1 MYIRLEK
8 GIYMVAG
15 GSGGPGIS
23 NFKDCNV
30 YLVEGER
37 DAFLIDGGSGMDTGR
52 IIENIRETGCPI
64 DKDRKSTRLNSSHS
78 GESRMPSSA

>member
-23 NFKDCNV
+23 NYKDCNV
-30 YLVEGER
+30 YLVDVYKR
-37 DAFLIDGGSGMDTGR
+37 QALV
-52 IIENIRETGCPI
+52 IRNAPFW
-64 DKDRKSTRLNSSHS
+64 
-78 GESRMPSSA
+78 SR

>member
-30 YLVEGER
+30 YLGEGER
-37 DAFLIDGGSGMDTGR
+37 DAFPIDGGSGSASASA
-52 IIENIRETGCPI
+52 ETYYAIYHPQEG
-64 DKDRKSTRLNSSHS
+64 NF
-78 GESRMPSSA
+78 